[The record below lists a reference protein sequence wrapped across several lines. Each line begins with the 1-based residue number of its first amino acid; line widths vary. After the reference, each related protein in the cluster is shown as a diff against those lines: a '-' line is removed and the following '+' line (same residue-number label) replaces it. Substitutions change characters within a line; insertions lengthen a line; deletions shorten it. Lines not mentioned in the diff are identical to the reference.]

1 MYDIEKDEIT
11 FKDKTFPIMV
21 SSGKSVMGMYSR
33 FHEEIEIKYVNS
45 GQLTVMVDTKAVTAE
60 EDEIIFINPYEVHSN
75 LHIDGSDG
83 LYDLVMLDLDFFN
96 NVGVGSID
104 LRKLISEKRVY
115 FKNHIKNSKAADVMR
130 RLVQC
135 TTIANEFDKL
145 YVSGLL
151 LELFAILLQ
160 SETNKKDDVVSDERI
175 KFYRAIEPA
184 VIKIRDHYS
193 EKLSGEGLAELC
205 NMSKYHFCRVFKR
218 VMGVTPVQ
226 YQTECRLHIADV
238 LIQSPEL
245 SISSIATQ
253 VGFDDEAYFSRCYKK
268 HRGVSPKAMRAKLSK

>member
-1 MYDIEKDEIT
+1 MYDIEKDEIV
-11 FKDKTFPIMV
+11 FKDKKFPIMI
-21 SSGKSVMGMYSR
+21 SSGKAVTGMYSR
-33 FHEEIEIKYVNS
+33 FHEEVEIKYVNS
-45 GQLTVMVDTKAVTAE
+45 GQLAVMIGTKAITAGE
-60 EDEIIFINPYEVHSN
+60 GEIIFINPYEVHSN
-75 LHIDGSDG
+75 LYIDGSDG
-83 LYDLVMLDLDFFN
+83 VYDLVMLDLDFFD
-96 NVGVGSID
+96 NVGVGGMN
-104 LRKLISEKRVY
+104 LRKLISEKRVC
-115 FKNHIKNSKAADVMR
+115 FKNLVKNSRATDVMR

-160 SETNKKDDVVSDERI
+160 SETNRNEDMVSDERI

-245 SISSIATQ
+245 SISGIAEQ